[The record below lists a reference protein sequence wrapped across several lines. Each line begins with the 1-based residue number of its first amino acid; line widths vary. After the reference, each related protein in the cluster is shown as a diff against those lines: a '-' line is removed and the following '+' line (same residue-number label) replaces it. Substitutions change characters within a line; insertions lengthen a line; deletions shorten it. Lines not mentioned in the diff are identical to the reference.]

1 MKRQATYKPY
11 IFPDINGGEDAVKE
25 AAVVNTSGGDP
36 QAGQDLASMESRA
49 YEDGYAKGQK
59 QSLQQ
64 EQEKLKPVR
73 EMLDSATAMIEDH
86 HAAVVRNMPGYAVD
100 LAMDM
105 ARIIVRRELAN
116 GKDGRGDALRR
127 IVTMAVA
134 YDSAKIRL
142 HPEDEQT
149 VKAALVEALP
159 DAGAS
164 EKIGLVL
171 DKGIQPGGCLVETDF
186 GVVDARIDQQLDSIE
201 AELRQAVASLGGQ
214 TGIDTSSPD
223 MFQQFQNKVDT
234 LDPIQS
240 CGHVTQVVGLVV
252 EANGPVTQL
261 GCVCDIYGKENEA
274 PVKAEVLGFRD
285 QTVLLMPLEEIRSI
299 GPGSRVVARQKN
311 AAVTVGHT
319 LLGRVIDGLGAPMDG
334 QGTIQSEDEYPIYA
348 NPINP
353 LLRQR
358 IRNPLDIG
366 VRAING
372 LLTVGCGQ
380 RMGIFAGSGVGKST
394 LMGII
399 ARKSQ
404 ADVNVIALIGE
415 RGRELNEFIEKEL
428 GEEGLK
434 KSVVVVATSDHLPL
448 VRVRGA
454 FVATAIA
461 EFFRD
466 QGMQVN
472 LMMDS
477 LTRFAMAQRE
487 IGLALGE
494 PPTTKG
500 YTPSVFTLLP
510 KLLERAGTSDHDGAI
525 TGLYTVLVEG
535 DDMNEPIADAARSV
549 LDGHIVLTR
558 ELADQN
564 HYPAID
570 ILKSVSRVMVDI
582 TGLQHKHNANRLKEL
597 LATYR
602 KAEDLVNI
610 GAYVHGSNPK
620 IDQAIERI
628 EAIHQY
634 LRQDIHENVQFEE
647 SLNQLNTIM
656 DFANT
661 GTQ

>member
-1 MKRQATYKPY
+1 
-11 IFPDINGGEDAVKE
+11 
-25 AAVVNTSGGDP
+25 
-36 QAGQDLASMESRA
+36 
-49 YEDGYAKGQK
+49 
-59 QSLQQ
+59 
-64 EQEKLKPVR
+64 
-73 EMLDSATAMIEDH
+73 
-86 HAAVVRNMPGYAVD
+86 
-100 LAMDM
+100 
-105 ARIIVRRELAN
+105 
-116 GKDGRGDALRR
+116 
-127 IVTMAVA
+127 
-134 YDSAKIRL
+134 
-142 HPEDEQT
+142 
-149 VKAALVEALP
+149 
-159 DAGAS
+159 
-164 EKIGLVL
+164 
-171 DKGIQPGGCLVETDF
+171 
-186 GVVDARIDQQLDSIE
+186 
-201 AELRQAVASLGGQ
+201 
-214 TGIDTSSPD
+214 
-223 MFQQFQNKVDT
+223 
-234 LDPIQS
+234 
-240 CGHVTQVVGLVV
+240 LVV

-261 GCVCDIYGKENEA
+261 GCVCEIHGNNGET

-285 QTVLLMPLEEIRSI
+285 KTVLMMPLEEMRSI
-299 GPGSRVVARQKN
+299 GPGNLVVARQQK
-311 AAVTVGHT
+311 ASIPVGRQ
-319 LLGRVIDGLGAPMDG
+319 LLGRVIDGLGNPIDG
-334 QGTIQSEDEYPIYA
+334 LGALNTEEEYPIYA

-380 RMGIFAGSGVGKST
+380 RMGIFAGSGVGKSV

-415 RGRELNEFIEKEL
+415 RGRELNEFIEREL

-466 QGMQVN
+466 QGLQVN

-510 KLLERAGTSDHDGAI
+510 RLLERAGTSDHAGAI

-535 DDMNEPIADAARSV
+535 DDMNEPIADAARSI
-549 LDGHIVLTR
+549 LDGHIVLSR

-570 ILKSVSRVMVDI
+570 VLKSVSRVMGDI
-582 TGLQHKHNANRLKEL
+582 TGLQHKHHANRLKEL

-602 KAEDLVNI
+602 KAEDLINI
-610 GAYVHGSNPK
+610 GAYVAGSNPK

-628 EAIHQY
+628 EHINKY
-634 LRQDIHENVQFEE
+634 LRQDIQDNVHFED
-647 SLNQLNTIM
+647 SLEQLEIIM
-656 DFANT
+656 GVDM
-661 GTQ
+661 